1 MPIDPTLTLLAAKMA
16 AAATCVV
23 LASLIAERT
32 GPLVAAMVATLPV
45 SAGPIYAF
53 LALEHDS
60 HFIAE
65 AALASISSNLAT
77 TAFCTVYVF
86 AAQRLGTAASIGIA
100 FAGWAAALL
109 LLKAANLPFLAA
121 AALMLVAIPAVH
133 FLAKPFMQAAAA
145 ARGPRP
151 WFAIPLR
158 AAGVATLVAVVTT
171 ISVWAGAQW
180 SGFLATFPIVM
191 SSLIVILQPSL
202 GGKPTAAV
210 IGNSLLGLL
219 GFGIGLAALHLA
231 AVPIGKWW
239 ALALGLA
246 INVGWNAGLVALAR
260 RG

>member
-1 MPIDPTLTLLAAKMA
+1 MSIDPTLTLLAAKMA

-53 LALEHDS
+53 LALEHDAR
-60 HFIAE
+60 FISE

-77 TAFCTVYVF
+77 TAFCTFYVF
-86 AAQRLGTAASIGIA
+86 AAQRLRTPAAIGLA
-100 FAGWAAALL
+100 FVGWAVSLL
-109 LLKAANLPFLAA
+109 LLKAANLPFLAVTP
-121 AALMLVAIPAVH
+121 LMLLAIPAVH
-133 FLAKPFMQAAAA
+133 LLAKPYMQATAA

-151 WFAIPLR
+151 WYALPLR

-191 SSLIVILQPSL
+191 SSLIVILQPGI
-202 GGKPTAAV
+202 GGKATASV
-210 IGNSLLGLL
+210 IANSLLGLL

-231 AVPIGKWW
+231 AEPVGKWW
-239 ALALGLA
+239 ALALGLS
-246 INVGWNAGLVALAR
+246 INVGWNVALVAVAR
-260 RG
+260 RR

>member
-1 MPIDPTLTLLAAKMA
+1 MTIDPTFTLLLAKMA

-45 SAGPIYAF
+45 SAGPIYVF

-60 HFIAE
+60 RFISD

-77 TAFCTVYVF
+77 ATFCTIYVF
-86 AAQRLGTAASIGIA
+86 AAQRLRTGGSLGIA
-100 FAGWAAALL
+100 FAGWAASLL
-109 LLKAANLPFLAA
+109 LLKAADLPFIVVAP
-121 AALMLVAIPAVH
+121 LM
-133 FLAKPFMQAAAA
+133 FLLFPVIHRMAKPYMQASTAT
-145 ARGPRP
+145 RGPRP
-151 WFAIPLR
+151 WYALPLR

-219 GFGIGLAALHLA
+219 GFGIGLSALHLA
-231 AVPIGKWW
+231 AVPMGSWW

-246 INVGWNAGLVALAR
+246 INVGWNIALVVIGR

>member
-1 MPIDPTLTLLAAKMA
+1 MPLDPTLSLLAAKMA

-45 SAGPIYAF
+45 SAGPIYVF
-53 LALEHDS
+53 LALEHDAT
-60 HFIAE
+60 FIEE

-86 AAQRLGTAASIGIA
+86 AAQRLRTAGAIGSA
-100 FAGWAAALL
+100 FAGWAVSLL

-121 AALMLVAIPAVH
+121 VLLMLVAIPAAHHLSRPYLHASAV
-133 FLAKPFMQAAAA
+133 
-145 ARGPRP
+145 ARGARP
-151 WFAIPLR
+151 WYAIPLR

-191 SSLIVILQPSL
+191 SSLIVILQPGL
-202 GGKPTAAV
+202 GGKATAAV
-210 IGNSLLGLL
+210 IANSLLGLL

-231 AVPIGKWW
+231 AVPVGKWW

-246 INVGWNAGLVALAR
+246 INVGWNVGMVAFAR
-260 RG
+260 RR